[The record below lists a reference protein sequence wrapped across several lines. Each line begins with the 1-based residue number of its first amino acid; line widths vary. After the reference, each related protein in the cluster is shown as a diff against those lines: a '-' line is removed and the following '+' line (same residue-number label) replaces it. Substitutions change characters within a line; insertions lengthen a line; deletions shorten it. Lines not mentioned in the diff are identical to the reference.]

1 MTDRTILL
9 LHGFI
14 SSGQSTKARYFG
26 ERFETTLDVAFHAVD
41 FNPTPQD
48 FAYMT
53 VTGRIERMLLLAPA
67 LSWQAIR
74 LSPDELAQ
82 WKEAGTTSLFH
93 PAFGEFVI
101 AFLTAAAV
109 SFGCIHFLPR
119 YLQRH
124 RRYPFAVYCS
134 VAGIACLLVAL
145 L

>member
-1 MTDRTILL
+1 MTRKEILL

-26 ERFETTLDVAFHAVD
+26 ERFEALPQVAFHAVD
-41 FNPTPQD
+41 FNPTSQD

-67 LSWQAIR
+67 LSWQAVR

-119 YLQRH
+119 YPQHH
-124 RRYPFAVYCS
+124 RLYPFAVYCS